1 MIRRRRLL
9 ALGLTAALP
18 ALTGVARAVTVYS
31 SLKPYEGIATV
42 EVFCNSAMLIQ
53 QVQNPPFQQ
62 TVYRLDAL
70 EQMQAAL
77 NQRMPHTT
85 DEQTAYQWVMQ
96 NEAQIKRSF
105 APVAAQTANAL
116 NLARY
121 YHIDH
126 LPAIVVNRQSVV
138 YGVTDV
144 ADAIEKFQAHLQQQQ
159 GR

>member
-18 ALTGVARAVTVYS
+18 ALTGVARAVTAVS
-31 SLKPYEGIATV
+31 SLNPFEGIATV
-42 EVFCNSAMLIQ
+42 EVFCNSAMLIE
-53 QVQNPPFQQ
+53 QVQHPPFQQ

-70 EQMQAAL
+70 DQMQRAL
-77 NQRMPHTT
+77 NQRMPQTR
-85 DEQTAYQWVMQ
+85 DEQQAYQWVMQ
-96 NEAQIKRSF
+96 NEAQIKRAF
-105 APVAAQTANAL
+105 APVAAQTANAI

-138 YGVTDV
+138 YGITDV
-144 ADAIEKFQAHLQQQQ
+144 ADAIARFQAHLQQK
-159 GR
+159 GG